1 MSERHSIDW
10 DVGYLCLSRQ
20 LTRANC
26 LLSRYPD
33 YVVGR
38 IVLIDEQ
45 TAVDGNNPYALHLGT
60 TFYVLTV
67 ASLHES

>member
-1 MSERHSIDW
+1 
-10 DVGYLCLSRQ
+10 
-20 LTRANC
+20 
-26 LLSRYPD
+26 
-33 YVVGR
+33 VVGR

-45 TAVDGNNPYALHLGT
+45 TATESNNPYAIHLGT

>member
-1 MSERHSIDW
+1 MM
-10 DVGYLCLSRQ
+10 DV
-20 LTRANC
+20 N
-26 LLSRYPD
+26 RYPD

-45 TAVDGNNPYALHLGT
+45 VSTEDNNPYGLHLGT
-60 TFYVLTV
+60 IFYVLTV

>member
-1 MSERHSIDW
+1 MTCS
-10 DVGYLCLSRQ
+10 
-20 LTRANC
+20 
-26 LLSRYPD
+26 YPD

-45 TAVDGNNPYALHLGT
+45 IATEVNNPYALHLGT
-60 TFYVLTV
+60 TFYILTV